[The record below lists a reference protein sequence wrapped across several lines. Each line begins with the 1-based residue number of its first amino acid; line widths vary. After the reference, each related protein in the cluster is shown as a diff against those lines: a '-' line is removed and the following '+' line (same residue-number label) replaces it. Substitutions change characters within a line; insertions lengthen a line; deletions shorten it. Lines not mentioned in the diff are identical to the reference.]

1 MINWPFH
8 ANARTDHTGSPRLG
22 GKAFSAAGWITRSG
36 RRFFQETRHRQPADS
51 RDAFAPRKSF
61 RHRAA
66 RLRSSGRQRLQ
77 DSGRADSI
85 PPVMLD
91 LSQYQS
97 IGEALRDALDQYSNE
112 VCLIEADRDREKERL
127 TYRDFKQRAHPLA
140 RALQEANLSAGSR
153 ASIIMT
159 NQSKWLISAY
169 AIFFSGGVLV
179 PLDYKLT
186 PDEQWQLLKHSNA
199 TVLITEY
206 PIWRQLSVS
215 AGRAAATN
223 VQTVLVTEAPAKADL
238 GGAQR
243 WEEFRG
249 AEEPVFIPR
258 KRKDIASIVY
268 SSGTGG
274 RPKGCMMT
282 HENYLEQ
289 CVALTSVYPFWP
301 GVRYLSI
308 LPTNHAIDF
317 MVGFFGPFTCGACV
331 VHLRTLRPEFV
342 REAFMRYKITYVSLV
357 PLVLKNLQK
366 GLEAKFAELPP
377 RKRKVFN
384 ALVAV
389 NKSLTKSHPRLWL
402 SRRLLK
408 QVHAAFGGELQAI
421 IVGGAFTEPQT
432 LQFFY
437 DLGIPV
443 ANGYGLTEAGTA
455 ITVNDLKPFRA
466 DTVGKP
472 LPGMEVKIADPS
484 PNGIGEVCVR
494 SKTVMSGYLNEPEL
508 TAETIVD
515 GWLRTGD
522 LGKFDAQGHLRLSG
536 RKKNMIVTEEGKNIY
551 PEDIEAAF
559 ESLPVKEFCVFA
571 ANYIWLQRSMVG
583 EQLVLVLHLE
593 EGQTL
598 TEELRREISARNSRL
613 LNYKRVHGLVLVNE
627 DFPRTAS
634 LKIKRNILA
643 ERLAQSDR
651 ASAILPL

>member
-1 MINWPFH
+1 
-8 ANARTDHTGSPRLG
+8 
-22 GKAFSAAGWITRSG
+22 
-36 RRFFQETRHRQPADS
+36 
-51 RDAFAPRKSF
+51 
-61 RHRAA
+61 
-66 RLRSSGRQRLQ
+66 
-77 DSGRADSI
+77 
-85 PPVMLD
+85 MLD
-91 LSQYQS
+91 LSKYQS
-97 IGEALRDALDQYSNE
+97 IGAALKDALEEFAGE
-112 VCLIEADRDREKERL
+112 VCLIESDRDREKERL
-127 TYRDFKQRAHPLA
+127 TYGDFRARAHPLA
-140 RALQEANLSAGSR
+140 KALQDAGFSAADC

-186 PDEQWQLLKHSNA
+186 PDEQWHLLKHSGA
-199 TVLITEY
+199 KVVVTEY
-206 PIWRQLSVS
+206 PIWRQLSTS
-215 AGRAAATN
+215 AGRAAASD
-223 VQTVLVTEAPAKADL
+223 VQTVLVTEAPPNADL
-238 GGAQR
+238 AGAQR
-243 WEEFRG
+243 WEEFHG
-249 AEEPVFIPR
+249 EGEPVLVPR
-258 KRKDIASIVY
+258 KRSDVACIVY

-289 CVALTSVYPFWP
+289 CVALTSLYPFWP

-317 MVGFFGPFTCGACV
+317 MVGFFGPFVCGAAV

-342 REAFMRYKITYVSLV
+342 RSAFSKYKITYVSLV

-366 GLEAKFAELPP
+366 GLQARFDELTPG
-377 RKRKVFN
+377 RRKVFN
-384 ALVAV
+384 AIVAL
-389 NKSLTKSHPRLWL
+389 NKAFTKSRPRLSF

-408 QVHAAFGGELQAI
+408 QVHEPFGGELRTI

-455 ITVNDLKPFRA
+455 ITVNDLRPFRA

-472 LPGMEVKIADPS
+472 LHGMEVRIANAGAD
-484 PNGIGEVCVR
+484 GIGEVAVR

-515 GWLRTGD
+515 GWLMTGD
-522 LGKFDAQGHLRLSG
+522 LGRLDSTGHLQLFG

-551 PEDIEAAF
+551 PEDIESVF

-571 ANYIWLQRSMVG
+571 ANYIWPQRSMVG
-583 EQLVLVLHLE
+583 EQLLLALHLE
-593 EGQTL
+593 PGQHYS
-598 TEELRREISARNSRL
+598 EELRREISSRNSKL
-613 LNYKRVHGLVLVNE
+613 LNYKRIHGVVLFDQ

-634 LKIKRNILA
+634 LKIKRNVLA
-643 ERLAQSDR
+643 EQLARLDR
-651 ASAILPL
+651 ATVLLPL

>member
-1 MINWPFH
+1 MLNL
-8 ANARTDHTGSPRLG
+8 ANYS
-22 GKAFSAAGWITRSG
+22 
-36 RRFFQETRHRQPADS
+36 
-51 RDAFAPRKSF
+51 
-61 RHRAA
+61 
-66 RLRSSGRQRLQ
+66 
-77 DSGRADSI
+77 
-85 PPVMLD
+85 
-91 LSQYQS
+91 S
-97 IGEALRDALDQYSNE
+97 IGAALKDAMQRFADE
-112 VCLIEADRDREKERL
+112 VCLIEADREREKERL
-127 TYRDFKQRAHPLA
+127 TYREFNARALPLA
-140 RALQEANLSAGSR
+140 RAIQDAGFAAGDR

-159 NQSKWLISAY
+159 NQSKWLISAF
-169 AIFFSGGVLV
+169 AIFYSGGILV

-186 PDEQWQLLKHSNA
+186 PAEQWQLLQHSDA
-199 TVLITEY
+199 RILITEY
-206 PIWRQLSVS
+206 PIWRQLST
-215 AGRAAATN
+215 APGRAAASSL
-223 VQTVLVTEAPAKADL
+223 QTVLVTEAPPNADL
-238 GGAQR
+238 AGAQR

-249 AEEPVFIPR
+249 SVAPTFVPR
-258 KRKDIASIVY
+258 ERKDIASIVY

-289 CVALTSVYPFWP
+289 CVALTSLYPFWP

-377 RKRKVFN
+377 GKRKVFN

-472 LPGMEVKIADPS
+472 LPGMEVKI
-484 PNGIGEVCVR
+484 VR
-494 SKTVMSGYLNEPEL
+494 SQPRRHWRSLRPQQNRNVRLSQ
-508 TAETIVD
+508 
-515 GWLRTGD
+515 RTGT
-522 LGKFDAQGHLRLSG
+522 HR
-536 RKKNMIVTEEGKNIY
+536 
-551 PEDIEAAF
+551 
-559 ESLPVKEFCVFA
+559 
-571 ANYIWLQRSMVG
+571 
-583 EQLVLVLHLE
+583 
-593 EGQTL
+593 
-598 TEELRREISARNSRL
+598 
-613 LNYKRVHGLVLVNE
+613 
-627 DFPRTAS
+627 
-634 LKIKRNILA
+634 
-643 ERLAQSDR
+643 
-651 ASAILPL
+651 